1 MEKRFIHSQ
10 SKEKEIM
17 TISPAQIR
25 AARAMKNW
33 NQAELAKRTNLAAP
47 TITNIELEK
56 QKPGQKTLNKIR
68 TIFEESGI
76 EFIDNDG
83 VRKKKDS
90 IKVIRGQEEYIKF
103 FDFLYEHTRTN
114 GGPIY
119 LSNVEEEYYEK
130 WYPNF
135 FDSDYYHNMRKIQDR
150 FDFRIIAKEGNTYLP
165 ATYAQYRWMPKEE
178 FSPVPF
184 EVFGNYLA
192 IKLLF
197 LDEPI
202 IFLIHHKETAELYRK
217 KFLEQW
223 DRAIVPSQFNGRK
236 WLCG

>member
-1 MEKRFIHSQ
+1 
-10 SKEKEIM
+10 M
-17 TISPAQIR
+17 TITSAQIR

-33 NQAELAKRTNLAAP
+33 NQAELAKRSDVAAP
-47 TITNIELEK
+47 TIANIELEK

-68 TIFEESGI
+68 VIFEENGI
-76 EFIDNDG
+76 EFTDNDG

-90 IKVIRGQEEYIKF
+90 IKVLRGQEEYIKY
-103 FDFLYEHTRTN
+103 FDFLYEHARTE

-119 LSNVEEEYYEK
+119 LSNIEEEYYEK
-130 WYPNF
+130 WYPDF
-135 FDSDYYHNMRKIQDR
+135 FDSDYYHNMSKIQDR
-150 FDFRIIAKEGNTYLP
+150 FDFRVITKEGSTYLP
-165 ATYAQYRWMPKEE
+165 ATYVQYRWMTKEE

-184 EVFGNYLA
+184 QVFGNYLA

-202 IFLIHHKETAELYRK
+202 IFLIHHEETAELYRK

-223 DRAIVPSQFNGRK
+223 DRAIIPSAIHREK
-236 WLCG
+236 LVSLR